1 MKKILLLFFGVI
13 LVAFT
18 SLYFSRNENNG
29 HKGRCTG
36 SAYCTACSSC
46 SRCGH
51 CGAGG
56 TCGVCSGNSSGRN
69 FSKLGKSIKTTEARP
84 TKHYNNKKENSQ
96 KTENIVSKTNVVIV
110 SRATNIFEKPSFQSK
125 VIVSVSKNTKLIRL
139 SKLNSW
145 YKVQVKENGKIGYV
159 YYKDVK

>member
-13 LVAFT
+13 LIAFT

-51 CGAGG
+51 CGTGG

-69 FSKLGKSIKTTEARP
+69 FSKLGKSIKTTKATP
-84 TKHYNNKKENSQ
+84 TKHYNNKKENSR

-110 SRATNIFEKPSFQSK
+110 SGATNIFEKPSTTCKFVTNKPS
-125 VIVSVSKNTKLIRL
+125 RL
-139 SKLNSW
+139 SANAVPEYLD
-145 YKVQVKENGKIGYV
+145 G
-159 YYKDVK
+159 